1 MKFFSTII
9 LAFLASA
16 TAFMPSTTPSTTRQ
30 LTTMNLGTPFKTED
44 GSRPEVEDLSG
55 MSTFEK
61 AQYRFSKIAPLPFA
75 AGFGPTAKAER
86 WNGRHAMAGWVCL
99 LATGYAQSHG
109 LFPEG
114 GLDYKQ
120 WGTWVIVNSD
130 GAGGFNTISAE
141 RAYIFLAHIHL
152 LAVGVFATF
161 SQFSG
166 AGGVALPTYDTLLLQ
181 NGEKDEPAAG
191 LIPPLRAGLNKDA
204 EMLNGRLAMLG
215 LIVVVMTSL
224 INGTDVLT
232 TIDQGLGGLLLK

>member
-1 MKFFSTII
+1 MKFSATFL
-9 LAFLASA
+9 LAMLASVS
-16 TAFMPSTTPSTTRQ
+16 AFMPSTTPSTTRQ
-30 LTTMNLGTPFKTED
+30 LTTMKLGTPFKTED
-44 GSRPEVEDLSG
+44 GSRPTVEDLSG
-55 MSTFEK
+55 MSVFEK
-61 AQYRFSKIAPLPFA
+61 AQYRFSKIAPIPYSIGL
-75 AGFGPTAKAER
+75 GPTAKAER

-99 LATGYAQSHG
+99 LATGYAKSHG

-114 GLDYKQ
+114 GLDFHQ

-141 RAYIFLAHIHL
+141 RAYIFLAHVHL

-161 SQFSG
+161 AQFSG

-181 NGEKDEPAAG
+181 KGEKDEPAAG
-191 LIPPLRAGLNKDA
+191 LFPPIRAGLNKDA
-204 EMLNGRLAMLG
+204 ELLNGRVAMLG